1 MRVIY
6 WHSSWPLASQMVNHP
21 VKLAEVFFFIFTN
34 AAFNYTAL
42 VQIKSSICED
52 EKNMSCKYSWGRIL
66 VSKLPNVYHPEM
78 NYFNICIFFKAHIF
92 RLPKLGTPTHSLQ
105 NAIHLLQ
112 DFFFDIIWPRWKWKQ
127 CTQSMNWSPMAFCCW
142 FLFRGFPAG
151 LVSSSCK
158 FHRSLCACSREF
170 ALSGSLTSYYR
181 HPTPFYL
188 HLNFWHPW
196 LFKTA
201 DKGLHSSQ
209 CQNVQKREYA
219 LTASFIALTTPCLDL
234 DSCQCQWLTWG
245 WGWGWCIDTRQGFI
259 WGCTVVTSHGRKHFV
274 FTHVCLPLVLGRTP
288 AQCSVS
294 HIYHLLCKS

>member
-1 MRVIY
+1 MLQVTSY
-6 WHSSWPLASQMVNHP
+6 LAS
-21 VKLAEVFFFIFTN
+21 
-34 AAFNYTAL
+34 
-42 VQIKSSICED
+42 
-52 EKNMSCKYSWGRIL
+52 
-66 VSKLPNVYHPEM
+66 VYHQVV
-78 NYFNICIFFKAHIF
+78 

-112 DFFFDIIWPRWKWKQ
+112 DFFAWHHLAQMFSEWKQ
-127 CTQSMNWSPMAFCCW
+127 CTQSMNWSPMAICCW

-158 FHRSLCACSREF
+158 FHRNLCACSREF

-196 LFKTA
+196 LFKAA

-245 WGWGWCIDTRQGFI
+245 WGWGWGIDTRQGFI

-274 FTHVCLPLVLGRTP
+274 FTHVCLPLVLGGTP
-288 AQCSVS
+288 TQC
-294 HIYHLLCKS
+294 